1 MNLMILLTHLILVFY
16 VNIIQAELF
25 QTHVTDNYRIKYE
38 RNISFDNIKMIGE
51 IMESTNTAYQKRLQL
66 SERRRIE
73 VSIYKSVA
81 RFRSDSKS
89 LIFTDGIF
97 QDGKIYLN
105 VQDILRDEKR
115 LQNVIARVVTRA
127 LLAEVKDCPKWLA
140 EAYSFYVGE
149 ELERFGQPSR
159 LSVSS
164 FRDLNEDYSRSERR
178 DDVKELYAKLAS
190 TIDFLIS
197 RYGERKVDEIFK
209 EFLKGYSYEEVFEA
223 IFNDNLSDIEKA
235 WLKSL
240 SEPIRE

>member
-1 MNLMILLTHLILVFY
+1 MILITYLIFVLYGNIFQTELFLTH
-16 VNIIQAELF
+16 
-25 QTHVTDNYRIKYE
+25 TTDNYRIKYE
-38 RNISFDNIKMIGE
+38 RNISLENIKLVGE
-51 IMESTNTAYQKRLQL
+51 LLESANTEYQKRLQL
-66 SERRRIE
+66 SSKRRIE
-73 VSIYKSVA
+73 TFVYKSVI

-89 LIFTDGIF
+89 LVFTDGIF
-97 QDGKIYLN
+97 QEGKIYLN

-115 LQNVIARVVTRA
+115 LQNVIGRVVVRA
-127 LLAEVKDCPKWLA
+127 LLAEVKNCPKWLA

-164 FRDLNEDYSRSERR
+164 FHDLNEDYLRSERR
-178 DDVKELYAKLAS
+178 DDIKELYAKLAS
-190 TIDFLIS
+190 TIHFLIS
-197 RYGERKVDEIFK
+197 RYGERKVDEVFK